1 MSSSVWNK
9 CPSSTNAVE
18 RKNKDCKSDKAPL
31 KLAMIS
37 LYKLDKLACFKHM
50 AAEEGISIT
59 YRRKTEEARR
69 ANAVARQKQRMK
81 AGKPDHNAE
90 HGPPDRVT
98 NFNVENTANSD
109 LASKER
115 RPKPITIENSQ
126 IKFTPNTQ
134 PEVMGRRVKMKFHIT
149 DTDTEETFEGVIASY
164 NGMTGKFGVY
174 FPADGETVDVSLS
187 DEDLEI
193 ID

>member
-1 MSSSVWNK
+1 
-9 CPSSTNAVE
+9 
-18 RKNKDCKSDKAPL
+18 
-31 KLAMIS
+31 MIS

-81 AGKPDHNAE
+81 AGKHDHNAE

-98 NFNVENTANSD
+98 NFNVENSRKRKATEYKCTTLKKKASTKHNTVNSE

>member
-1 MSSSVWNK
+1 MLSQSFSDMSSSVWNK

-98 NFNVENTANSD
+98 NFNVENSRKRKATEDKCTTLKNKASTKDNTANSE
-109 LASKER
+109 LAYDQK
-115 RPKPITIENSQ
+115 N
-126 IKFTPNTQ
+126 
-134 PEVMGRRVKMKFHIT
+134 
-149 DTDTEETFEGVIASY
+149 EGQ
-164 NGMTGKFGVY
+164 
-174 FPADGETVDVSLS
+174 SLS
-187 DEDLEI
+187 LLKI
-193 ID
+193 VRLSLHLTLSLK